1 MVNLSYTSTKTS
13 LSRILSSDLGACSL
27 ELPSMSFKVSL
38 IIHFRLTQHNDYGQE
53 RRIARKRQPKNGIQI
68 TSLIAVFDFLNSCF
82 VASAMFRSSPQ
93 QIIRPKP
100 GIDTRWD
107 WGTPARFGH

>member
-1 MVNLSYTSTKTS
+1 MVNISYTSTKTS
-13 LSRILSSDLGACSL
+13 LSRLLSSDLGACSL
-27 ELPSMSFKVSL
+27 ELLSMSFKVSL

-53 RRIARKRQPKNGIQI
+53 RRIARKRQPKNGTQI

-100 GIDTRWD
+100 GIGKRWD
-107 WGTPARFGH
+107 WGTPARFGY